1 MKFAIIYKKK
11 TKVNLIGKFNGED
24 LVIMGAAIMNEAIS
38 KLTEEKKVNREE
50 IIGVIKELL
59 DEKVFINKLDS

>member
-1 MKFAIIYKKK
+1 
-11 TKVNLIGKFNGED
+11 
-24 LVIMGAAIMNEAIS
+24 MGAAIMNEAIS